1 MGAYDECGICNG
13 PGAIYECGCSDIP
26 EGDCDCDGN
35 QLDALGV
42 CGGDC
47 DADADADGICDDVD
61 DCVGA
66 YDECGICNG
75 PGAIYECGCSDI
87 PEGDCDCDG
96 NQLDALG
103 VCGGDCDADADAD
116 GICDDVDDCVGELD
130 ECGICNGPGAIY
142 ECGCSDIPEGD
153 CDCDGN
159 QLDALGVCGG
169 DCAADADADGICD
182 DVDDCV
188 GAYDECGICNGPGAI
203 YECGCS
209 DIPEGDCDC
218 DGNQLDALGVCG
230 GDCAADADADG
241 ICDDV
246 DDCVGELDECGICNG
261 PGAIYEC
268 GCSDIPEGDC
278 DCDGNQLDALGVCGG
293 DCDADADADG
303 ICDDVDDCVGAYDE
317 CGICN
322 GPGAIY
328 ECGCSDIPEGD
339 CDCDGNQLDA
349 LGVCG
354 GDCDADADADGICDD
369 VDDCVGAYDE
379 CGICNG
385 PGAIYECGCSDIP
398 EGDCDCD
405 GNQLDALGVCGG
417 DCDADADA
425 DGICDDVDDCV
436 GAYDECGIC
445 NGPGAIYECG
455 CADIPEG
462 DCDCDGNQLDALG
475 VCGGDCAADA
485 DADGICDDVD
495 DCVGAYDECGIC
507 NGPGAIYECGCADI
521 PEGDCDCDGNQ
532 LDALGVCGGDC
543 AADADA
549 DGICDDVDDC
559 VGAYDECGICN
570 GPGAI
575 YECGCSDIPEGD
587 CDCDGNQ
594 LDALGVCGGDCDA
607 DADADGICD
616 DVDDCVGAYDEC
628 GICNGPGA
636 IYECGCSD
644 IPEGDC
650 DCDGNQLDAL
660 GVCGGDCAADADA
673 DGICDDVDDCVGAY
687 DECGICNGPGA
698 IYECGCADIPE
709 GDCDCDGNQLDAL
722 GVCGGDCAADADA
735 DGICDDV
742 DDCVGAY
749 DECGIC
755 NGPGAIYEC
764 GCSDI
769 PEGDCDCDGNQLDA
783 LGVCGGDCDADADAD
798 GICDDVDDC
807 VGAYDECGICNGPGA
822 IYECGCSDIPEGD
835 CDCDGNQLDALGV
848 CGGDCAADADADGI
862 CDDVDDCVGELDEC
876 GICNGPGAI
885 YECGCSDIPEGDC
898 DCDGNQLDALGV
910 CGGDCDADADADGI
924 CDDVDDCVG
933 AYDECGICNG
943 PGAIYECG
951 CSDIPEGDCDC
962 DGNQLDALGVCG
974 GDCAADADAD
984 GICDD
989 VDDCVGELDECG
1001 ICNGPGAIY
1010 ECGCSDIP
1018 EGDCD
1023 CDGNQLDALGVCG
1036 GDCAADADAD
1046 GICDDVDDC
1055 VGDYDECGICN
1066 GPGAI
1071 YECGCSDIPEGDCDC
1086 DGNQLDALG
1095 VCGGD
1100 CAADVNGNGICDD
1113 EEECLGTVDECG
1125 ICDGP
1130 GAIYECG
1137 CADIPEGDCDCDG
1150 NQLDA
1155 LGVCGGDCDAD
1166 ADADGICDDVDDCVG
1181 ELDACGVCNG
1191 PGDIY
1196 ECGCAD
1202 IPEGDCDCDGNQLD
1216 ALGVCGGDCEEDA
1229 NGNGLCDADEVTGC
1243 TDASACNYNEEATFD
1258 DGSCAELDA
1267 CGICGGPGAIYECG
1281 CSDIP
1286 EGDCDCDG
1294 NQDDAIGVCGGDCLE
1309 DVNEN
1314 NICDTDEQGC
1324 TDSTNPNY
1332 DPNAAF
1338 DDGSCFV
1345 GGCTFPNACNYNPE
1359 ADYQIQGSCD
1369 FTSCTG
1375 CTNPEACNYDS
1386 EATIDN
1392 GLCDLPDFAYDCDGN
1407 CLNDADGD
1415 GVCDEL
1421 EVLGCTDGNS
1431 PNFNPYATEDDGTC
1445 LVGGCTVTAACNF
1458 DPEADYLLAGACEF
1472 SSCVGCMD
1480 VNACNFD
1487 PEALV
1492 PNLALCTYPAGQ
1504 FLDCDGN
1511 CTDDADGDGVCDQ
1524 FEIPGCTDPEAQ
1536 NYNPQATDDNGTC
1549 QAAQV
1554 GGCILPFACN
1564 YNPEANFYIPGSCEF
1579 APCGGVAPSDNCTHP
1594 DACNFGQ
1601 EGPCEFLSCVTF
1613 GCNVSVACNFDPE
1626 AQYNDGTCE
1635 YSTCS
1640 GCMNPA
1646 ACDYDP
1652 EAVLAGA
1659 CYDYTSCTGCTSEG
1673 ADNYDP
1679 TATLNSGVCV
1689 FGGCTIPGACNFDV
1703 TANSNDGSCDFASC
1717 VGCTDDAACNYDS
1730 GASLAGYCDYPAA
1743 NFDCDG
1749 NCLLADCSAFVV
1761 EGCTDACACNFD
1773 PFANT
1778 ENGSCEFESCAGC
1791 VYFTAENYDPS
1802 ATRDDG
1808 SCIFEGCTDDEFATY
1823 APQANAMNDA
1833 WCSNAPTSA
1842 DFNNDGTVQV
1852 EDLTQFL
1859 QAYALAAPS
1868 WGGVTWIG
1876 SACNVDPL
1884 TEEELLAAALSNQS
1898 AGPWNPACGVPGC
1911 SYPGALNFEVNAGQ
1925 DNGICLFA
1933 GCTDVEALNYDR
1945 LANVDDNTCRYDVCP
1960 DFNGDGEVQI
1970 SDLMDF
1976 LLLWGN

>member
-1 MGAYDECGICNG
+1 MCDEDEVPGCQEETACNYNSNATDSDNSCVFPEGICESCSGETDGSGTVVNNDADGDGICDDVDDCFGTYDECGVCNG
-13 PGAIYECGCSDIP
+13 PGAIFECGCTDIP
-26 EGDCDCDGN
+26 ESDCDCDGN

-47 DADADADGICDDVD
+47 D
-61 DCVGA
+61 
-66 YDECGICNG
+66 
-75 PGAIYECGCSDI
+75 
-87 PEGDCDCDG
+87 
-96 NQLDALG
+96 
-103 VCGGDCDADADAD
+103 
-116 GICDDVDDCVGELD
+116 
-130 ECGICNGPGAIY
+130 
-142 ECGCSDIPEGD
+142 
-153 CDCDGN
+153 
-159 QLDALGVCGG
+159 
-169 DCAADADADGICD
+169 
-182 DVDDCV
+182 
-188 GAYDECGICNGPGAI
+188 
-203 YECGCS
+203 
-209 DIPEGDCDC
+209 
-218 DGNQLDALGVCG
+218 
-230 GDCAADADADG
+230 
-241 ICDDV
+241 
-246 DDCVGELDECGICNG
+246 
-261 PGAIYEC
+261 
-268 GCSDIPEGDC
+268 
-278 DCDGNQLDALGVCGG
+278 
-293 DCDADADADG
+293 
-303 ICDDVDDCVGAYDE
+303 
-317 CGICN
+317 
-322 GPGAIY
+322 
-328 ECGCSDIPEGD
+328 
-339 CDCDGNQLDA
+339 
-349 LGVCG
+349 
-354 GDCDADADADGICDD
+354 
-369 VDDCVGAYDE
+369 
-379 CGICNG
+379 
-385 PGAIYECGCSDIP
+385 
-398 EGDCDCD
+398 
-405 GNQLDALGVCGG
+405 
-417 DCDADADA
+417 
-425 DGICDDVDDCV
+425 
-436 GAYDECGIC
+436 
-445 NGPGAIYECG
+445 
-455 CADIPEG
+455 
-462 DCDCDGNQLDALG
+462 
-475 VCGGDCAADA
+475 
-485 DADGICDDVD
+485 
-495 DCVGAYDECGIC
+495 
-507 NGPGAIYECGCADI
+507 
-521 PEGDCDCDGNQ
+521 
-532 LDALGVCGGDC
+532 
-543 AADADA
+543 
-549 DGICDDVDDC
+549 
-559 VGAYDECGICN
+559 
-570 GPGAI
+570 
-575 YECGCSDIPEGD
+575 
-587 CDCDGNQ
+587 
-594 LDALGVCGGDCDA
+594 
-607 DADADGICD
+607 
-616 DVDDCVGAYDEC
+616 
-628 GICNGPGA
+628 
-636 IYECGCSD
+636 
-644 IPEGDC
+644 
-650 DCDGNQLDAL
+650 
-660 GVCGGDCAADADA
+660 
-673 DGICDDVDDCVGAY
+673 
-687 DECGICNGPGA
+687 
-698 IYECGCADIPE
+698 
-709 GDCDCDGNQLDAL
+709 
-722 GVCGGDCAADADA
+722 
-735 DGICDDV
+735 
-742 DDCVGAY
+742 
-749 DECGIC
+749 
-755 NGPGAIYEC
+755 
-764 GCSDI
+764 
-769 PEGDCDCDGNQLDA
+769 
-783 LGVCGGDCDADADAD
+783 
-798 GICDDVDDC
+798 
-807 VGAYDECGICNGPGA
+807 
-822 IYECGCSDIPEGD
+822 
-835 CDCDGNQLDALGV
+835 
-848 CGGDCAADADADGI
+848 
-862 CDDVDDCVGELDEC
+862 
-876 GICNGPGAI
+876 
-885 YECGCSDIPEGDC
+885 
-898 DCDGNQLDALGV
+898 
-910 CGGDCDADADADGI
+910 
-924 CDDVDDCVG
+924 
-933 AYDECGICNG
+933 
-943 PGAIYECG
+943 
-951 CSDIPEGDCDC
+951 
-962 DGNQLDALGVCG
+962 
-974 GDCAADADAD
+974 
-984 GICDD
+984 
-989 VDDCVGELDECG
+989 
-1001 ICNGPGAIY
+1001 
-1010 ECGCSDIP
+1010 
-1018 EGDCD
+1018 
-1023 CDGNQLDALGVCG
+1023 
-1036 GDCAADADAD
+1036 
-1046 GICDDVDDC
+1046 
-1055 VGDYDECGICN
+1055 
-1066 GPGAI
+1066 
-1071 YECGCSDIPEGDCDC
+1071 
-1086 DGNQLDALG
+1086 
-1095 VCGGD
+1095 
-1100 CAADVNGNGICDD
+1100 ADVNGNGICDD

-1130 GAIYECG
+1130 GAIFECG
-1137 CADIPEGDCDCDG
+1137 CSDIPAGDCDCDG

-1155 LGVCGGDCDAD
+1155 LGECGGACEAD
-1166 ADADGICDDVDDCVG
+1166 ADSDGICDDEDDCVG

-1191 PGDIY
+1191 PGEIY

-1243 TDASACNYNEEATFD
+1243 TDSSACNYNEEATFD

-1345 GGCTFPNACNYNPE
+1345 GGCTFANACNYNPE

-1375 CTNPEACNYDS
+1375 CTNPEACNYDA

-1431 PNFNPYATEDDGTC
+1431 PNFNPYATDDDGTC

-1679 TATLNSGVCV
+1679 TATVNSGVCV

-1778 ENGSCEFESCAGC
+1778 ENGSCEFESCVGC

-1876 SACNVDPL
+1876 SACEVDPL

-1911 SYPGALNFEVNAGQ
+1911 SYPGALNFEINAGQ
-1925 DNGICLFA
+1925 DNGVCLFA

>member
-1 MGAYDECGICNG
+1 MCDEDEVPGCQEETACNYNSNATDSDNSCVFPEGICESCSGETDGSGTVVNNDADGDGICDDVDDCFGAYDECGVCNG
-13 PGAIYECGCSDIP
+13 PGAIFECGCSDIPESDCDCDGNQLDALGVCGGDCDADVNGNGICDDEEECLGTVDECGVCDGPGAVYECGCSDIP

-35 QLDALGV
+35 QLDALSV

-47 DADADADGICDDVD
+47 EEDADADGICDDED
-61 DCVGA
+61 NCVGEI
-66 YDECGICNG
+66 DECGICNG
-75 PGAIYECGCSDI
+75 PGA
-87 PEGDCDCDG
+87 
-96 NQLDALG
+96 
-103 VCGGDCDADADAD
+103 
-116 GICDDVDDCVGELD
+116 
-130 ECGICNGPGAIY
+130 
-142 ECGCSDIPEGD
+142 
-153 CDCDGN
+153 
-159 QLDALGVCGG
+159 
-169 DCAADADADGICD
+169 
-182 DVDDCV
+182 
-188 GAYDECGICNGPGAI
+188 
-203 YECGCS
+203 
-209 DIPEGDCDC
+209 
-218 DGNQLDALGVCG
+218 
-230 GDCAADADADG
+230 
-241 ICDDV
+241 
-246 DDCVGELDECGICNG
+246 
-261 PGAIYEC
+261 
-268 GCSDIPEGDC
+268 
-278 DCDGNQLDALGVCGG
+278 
-293 DCDADADADG
+293 
-303 ICDDVDDCVGAYDE
+303 
-317 CGICN
+317 
-322 GPGAIY
+322 
-328 ECGCSDIPEGD
+328 
-339 CDCDGNQLDA
+339 
-349 LGVCG
+349 
-354 GDCDADADADGICDD
+354 
-369 VDDCVGAYDE
+369 
-379 CGICNG
+379 
-385 PGAIYECGCSDIP
+385 
-398 EGDCDCD
+398 
-405 GNQLDALGVCGG
+405 
-417 DCDADADA
+417 
-425 DGICDDVDDCV
+425 
-436 GAYDECGIC
+436 
-445 NGPGAIYECG
+445 
-455 CADIPEG
+455 
-462 DCDCDGNQLDALG
+462 
-475 VCGGDCAADA
+475 
-485 DADGICDDVD
+485 
-495 DCVGAYDECGIC
+495 
-507 NGPGAIYECGCADI
+507 
-521 PEGDCDCDGNQ
+521 
-532 LDALGVCGGDC
+532 
-543 AADADA
+543 
-549 DGICDDVDDC
+549 
-559 VGAYDECGICN
+559 
-570 GPGAI
+570 
-575 YECGCSDIPEGD
+575 
-587 CDCDGNQ
+587 
-594 LDALGVCGGDCDA
+594 
-607 DADADGICD
+607 
-616 DVDDCVGAYDEC
+616 
-628 GICNGPGA
+628 
-636 IYECGCSD
+636 
-644 IPEGDC
+644 
-650 DCDGNQLDAL
+650 
-660 GVCGGDCAADADA
+660 
-673 DGICDDVDDCVGAY
+673 
-687 DECGICNGPGA
+687 
-698 IYECGCADIPE
+698 
-709 GDCDCDGNQLDAL
+709 
-722 GVCGGDCAADADA
+722 
-735 DGICDDV
+735 
-742 DDCVGAY
+742 
-749 DECGIC
+749 
-755 NGPGAIYEC
+755 
-764 GCSDI
+764 
-769 PEGDCDCDGNQLDA
+769 
-783 LGVCGGDCDADADAD
+783 
-798 GICDDVDDC
+798 
-807 VGAYDECGICNGPGA
+807 
-822 IYECGCSDIPEGD
+822 
-835 CDCDGNQLDALGV
+835 
-848 CGGDCAADADADGI
+848 
-862 CDDVDDCVGELDEC
+862 
-876 GICNGPGAI
+876 
-885 YECGCSDIPEGDC
+885 
-898 DCDGNQLDALGV
+898 
-910 CGGDCDADADADGI
+910 
-924 CDDVDDCVG
+924 
-933 AYDECGICNG
+933 
-943 PGAIYECG
+943 
-951 CSDIPEGDCDC
+951 
-962 DGNQLDALGVCG
+962 
-974 GDCAADADAD
+974 
-984 GICDD
+984 
-989 VDDCVGELDECG
+989 
-1001 ICNGPGAIY
+1001 
-1010 ECGCSDIP
+1010 
-1018 EGDCD
+1018 
-1023 CDGNQLDALGVCG
+1023 
-1036 GDCAADADAD
+1036 
-1046 GICDDVDDC
+1046 
-1055 VGDYDECGICN
+1055 
-1066 GPGAI
+1066 
-1071 YECGCSDIPEGDCDC
+1071 
-1086 DGNQLDALG
+1086 
-1095 VCGGD
+1095 
-1100 CAADVNGNGICDD
+1100 
-1113 EEECLGTVDECG
+1113 
-1125 ICDGP
+1125 
-1130 GAIYECG
+1130 
-1137 CADIPEGDCDCDG
+1137 
-1150 NQLDA
+1150 
-1155 LGVCGGDCDAD
+1155 
-1166 ADADGICDDVDDCVG
+1166 
-1181 ELDACGVCNG
+1181 
-1191 PGDIY
+1191 IY

-1229 NGNGLCDADEVTGC
+1229 NGNGLCDASEVTGC

-1281 CSDIP
+1281 CADIP

-1431 PNFNPYATEDDGTC
+1431 PNFNPYATDDDGTC

-1717 VGCTDDAACNYDS
+1717 VGCTDDAACNYNS

-1749 NCLLADCSAFVV
+1749 NCLLVDCSAFVV

-1808 SCIFEGCTDDEFATY
+1808 SCIFEGCTTGEYATY
-1823 APQANAMNDA
+1823 APQANAMNEA

-1859 QAYALAAPS
+1859 QAYALAAPV

-1876 SACNVDPL
+1876 SACDVDPL